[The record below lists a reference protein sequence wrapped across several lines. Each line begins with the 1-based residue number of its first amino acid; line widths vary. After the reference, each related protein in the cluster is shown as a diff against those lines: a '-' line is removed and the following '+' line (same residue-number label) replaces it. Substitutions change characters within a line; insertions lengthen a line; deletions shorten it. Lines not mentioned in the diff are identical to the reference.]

1 VKIVFLFS
9 IGQVK
14 PKNDLLSFGSYLFCE
29 TPSRCFIS
37 SPHDST
43 ICTRLFLASMEP
55 LHPNRE
61 GVADEVG
68 QGHGSTGQGINA
80 TTNGIVAT
88 GVDVLDPLAD
98 NPELRV
104 SHSKIG
110 HVHVLVDQSRAS
122 GGARGFC

>member
-1 VKIVFLFS
+1 MIYLASAPIFFA
-9 IGQVK
+9 
-14 PKNDLLSFGSYLFCE
+14 KN
-29 TPSRCFIS
+29 PSHCFIS
-37 SPHDST
+37 SRHDST
-43 ICTRLFLASMEP
+43 ICMRLFLASMEP

-68 QGHGSTGQGINA
+68 QGHGSTWQGINA

-88 GVDVLDPLAD
+88 GIDVLDPLAD

-104 SHSKIG
+104 SHSEIG
-110 HVHVLVDQSRAS
+110 HVHVLVGQSRAR